1 MAGFKAVCHHGN
13 MKKVVL
19 YIPIVLSL
27 LLLGAHFMRYGNTI
41 VVAGIAILVGLLFVP
56 RWWVARLMQ
65 FVLALGA
72 LEWLWTML
80 VLMQARQAVGA
91 PYLRL
96 AIILGAVAAITVI
109 AGFMFQAK
117 PLKTFYRLDESS

>member
-1 MAGFKAVCHHGN
+1 MAFCHHAA
-13 MKKVVL
+13 MKKALL
-19 YIPIVLSL
+19 YVPIVLSL
-27 LLLGAHFMRYGNTI
+27 LLLGAHFMRYGNTV
-41 VVAGIAILVGLLFVP
+41 VVATLVVLAGLLFVP

-65 FVLALGA
+65 FVFALGA

-80 VLMQARQAVGA
+80 VLIQARQALGA

-96 AIILGAVAAITVI
+96 AIILGVVAAISVI